1 MNNNEHYDKW
11 NLFSAVGMLI
21 IGLGLSV
28 IGDATFSKVN
38 GKPWILKGTIGLI
51 LFNAG
56 IAIFGDAVKSRAL
69 YEWELKQETSE

>member
-1 MNNNEHYDKW
+1 MNEEHYNKW
-11 NLFSAVGMLI
+11 NLFSPIGLLV

-28 IGDATFSKVN
+28 IGDATYAKVK

-56 IAIFGDAVKSRAL
+56 VAFFGEAVKARAL
-69 YEWELKQETSE
+69 YEWELKQDTEK